1 MAIDWNR
8 DLDSDSIDTKTQI
21 IGIVVLLIIIG
32 ITFAVVM
39 KVRKRK

>member
-1 MAIDWNR
+1 MAIDWGK
-8 DLDSDSIDTKTQI
+8 DLDSNASDTKTQI

-39 KVRKRK
+39 RVRKRK